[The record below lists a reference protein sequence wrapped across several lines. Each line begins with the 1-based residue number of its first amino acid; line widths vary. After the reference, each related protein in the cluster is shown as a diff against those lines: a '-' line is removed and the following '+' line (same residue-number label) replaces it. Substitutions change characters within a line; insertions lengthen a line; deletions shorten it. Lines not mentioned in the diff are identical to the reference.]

1 MELLY
6 VWINVML
13 VLIHAV
19 GLTKKKTKQQKQQK
33 YHVLRS
39 VMGIGRF
46 LVLKMFLIADNI
58 HYQGVQVLFL
68 TSITDHTRL
77 GISWVGSFLKTTMGC
92 EVEPVSNHSSE
103 VRNSS
108 EDPSWLTELHTA
120 LLNLSFYGLIC
131 HIIQGSLPLFWTFY
145 SEEFSNLMTSSVI
158 PGFLLLS
165 SENSIYLIKYLC
177 VVSSFSE
184 CPDSHWWLHSG
195 KGRVFCFTLTFF
207 RKGKRRQWM
216 CWVLFCVKNIN

>member
-1 MELLY
+1 
-6 VWINVML
+6 
-13 VLIHAV
+13 
-19 GLTKKKTKQQKQQK
+19 
-33 YHVLRS
+33 
-39 VMGIGRF
+39 
-46 LVLKMFLIADNI
+46 
-58 HYQGVQVLFL
+58 
-68 TSITDHTRL
+68 
-77 GISWVGSFLKTTMGC
+77 MGC